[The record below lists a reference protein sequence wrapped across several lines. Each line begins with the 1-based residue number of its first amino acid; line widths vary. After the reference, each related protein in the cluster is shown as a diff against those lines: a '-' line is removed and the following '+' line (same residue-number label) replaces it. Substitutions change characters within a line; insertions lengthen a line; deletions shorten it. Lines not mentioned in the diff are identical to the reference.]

1 MAPRSLRPPRLIY
14 VVTHPMAARLLLRG
28 QLDYMRRCGFDVA
41 VVASPGADLDVV
53 AKRED
58 VEVIA
63 LPMPRAIRPYQ
74 DVRALLALY
83 RLFRSRR
90 PDIVS
95 AGTTKAGLLGTLAA
109 RLAGVPV
116 CIYTLRGLR
125 METARGLQR
134 ILLGLT
140 EHAAAK
146 AAHRV
151 LAVSP
156 SLARAFVEQ
165 GFARPSKVAVVG
177 RGSSN
182 GVDLARFAASSEQ
195 RASAEALRSRLGL
208 PAQAPVVG
216 FVGRFTRDKG
226 IPELVAAFERVW
238 QHRPE
243 ARLLLVGD
251 FEEED
256 PVPAAAKARIE
267 QHPAIVQA
275 GFVADVAPYYG
286 VMDVLAFPSHREGL
300 PNVPLEAA
308 AAGIPTVGAL
318 TTGTVD
324 AVEDGVTGRLVT
336 CGDPDVLAETLLR
349 YLEDEPLRRRHGE
362 AARKRVA
369 AHFRSERV
377 WEGYRDEFVRLLRA
391 RGLPLPQASPAETL
405 VEMER

>member
-1 MAPRSLRPPRLIY
+1 
-14 VVTHPMAARLLLRG
+14 MAARLLLRG
-28 QLDYMRRCGFDVA
+28 QLAYMHRCGFDVA

-53 AKRED
+53 AERED
-58 VEVIA
+58 VEIIA
-63 LPMPRAIRPYQ
+63 VPMPRAIRPYQ

-83 RLFRSRR
+83 RLFRTRR
-90 PDIVS
+90 PDVVS

-134 ILLGLT
+134 TLLSLT
-140 EHAAAK
+140 EQAAAG

-151 LAVSP
+151 LAVGP
-156 SLARAFVEQ
+156 SLARAFVQQ
-165 GFARPSKVAVVG
+165 GFARPGKVAVVG

-182 GVDLARFAASSEQ
+182 GVDLDRFAASPEQ
-195 RASAEALRSRLGL
+195 RASAEDLRARLGL
-208 PAQAPVVG
+208 PAQVPVIG

-226 IPELVAAFERVW
+226 ISELVEAFERVCRR
-238 QHRPE
+238 RPE
-243 ARLLLVGD
+243 TRLLLVGD
-251 FEEED
+251 FEKED
-256 PVPAAAKARIE
+256 PVPAATKARIE
-267 QHPAIVQA
+267 RHPAIIQA

-286 VMDVLAFPSHREGL
+286 VMDVLAFPSHREGF

-324 AVEDGVTGRLVT
+324 AVEDGVTGQLVAR
-336 CGDPDVLAETLLR
+336 GNAGELAEALLR

-362 AARKRVA
+362 AARERVA

-377 WEGYRDEFVRLLRA
+377 WEGYRDEFVRLLQA
-391 RGLPLPQASPAETL
+391 RGLPLPQASPEQAL
-405 VEMER
+405 VETER